1 MEYDIFIS
9 YSRKDIEKV
18 KTIKADIESETS
30 ADCWM
35 DLDGIESGEQFE
47 KVIISAINRSS
58 IFIFMLSQNSIK
70 SEWTLDELDFAKRK
84 GKRLVI
90 VAIENVVM
98 SDIFYFRYH
107 KYDQIDWN
115 CPSLREKLL
124 RDIRKWLGKTDG
136 NTYKEQKTNNSED
149 SIDNTSVK
157 ANAIF
162 QFIKRWWIRLLICI
176 CLLVVII
183 FIFSLLGNEMTNSN
197 LESRTNHIDS
207 MVTST
212 VGTLK
217 TTDKTESV
225 DLYQI
230 PSDFVLVPGG
240 NLSYKGNYYENYKR
254 HDVEIDSFYICK
266 FELTQ
271 GEYQRVLGDINKE
284 NYSWYSWGQ
293 TGQILTE
300 IRGDSLP
307 VRGNL
312 KDFALYCNLRST
324 QEGYKGFYEICG
336 NTVKIKVNGNGYRL
350 ITAYE
355 WIFAAYGGNK
365 SKKDKFLGG
374 NNLSEVAW
382 HLGNSN
388 NRPHPVGLKKP
399 NVIGLYDI
407 QGNVSELLQG
417 DNKHKTYC
425 SMVGDY
431 SQSDW
436 NYPQTFDPTHIF
448 SLDDKYVSE
457 SNFGTRVA
465 LVLSSI
471 NNHNLETQYD
481 YSN

>member
-9 YSRKDIEKV
+9 YSRKDLEKV
-18 KTIKADIESETS
+18 KSIKADIESETS

-47 KVIISAINRSS
+47 KVIIFAINRSS
-58 IFIFMLSQNSIK
+58 IFLFMLSQNSIK

-115 CPSLREKLL
+115 SHSQREKLL
-124 RDIRKWLGKTDG
+124 RDIRKWIGKTDG
-136 NTYKEQKTNNSED
+136 NTYRDQITKTTEE
-149 SIDNTSVK
+149 SIENTSVK
-157 ANAIF
+157 QNANLH
-162 QFIKRWWIRLLICI
+162 FIKRWWRWLLVCVS
-176 CLLVVII
+176 LLVVI
-183 FIFSLLGNEMTNSN
+183 FILYSLQGSNETNNN
-197 LESRTNHIDS
+197 LESRTSHIDS
-207 MVTST
+207 IVTST
-212 VGTLK
+212 MGVLK
-217 TTDKTESV
+217 KTDKTELI
-225 DLYQI
+225 DRPQI

-240 NLSYKGNYYENYKR
+240 TLSYKGNYYENYKM
-254 HDVEIDSFYICK
+254 HNVEIDSFFICK

-271 GEYQRVLGDINKE
+271 GEYKRVVGDINKD

-293 TGQILTE
+293 TGQIYTE

-307 VRGNL
+307 VRGVL
-312 KDFALYCNLRST
+312 KDFASYCNLRST
-324 QEGYKGFYEICG
+324 QEGYEGFYDISG
-336 NTVKIKVNGNGYRL
+336 NTVRIKANGDGYRL

-355 WIFAAYGGNK
+355 WVFAAYGGNK
-365 SKKDKFLGG
+365 NKKDKFLGG
-374 NNLSEVAW
+374 NNLSDVAW
-382 HLGNSN
+382 HLGNSK

-431 SQSDW
+431 AVSNW
-436 NYPQTFDPTHIF
+436 NYPQTFDPTYII
-448 SLDDKYVSE
+448 SIDDEYISE
-457 SNFGTRVA
+457 RNYGTRIAFVPP
-465 LVLSSI
+465 SI
-471 NNHNLETQYD
+471 NNHNLEIQYD
-481 YSN
+481 YSY